1 MAVERT
7 YKYAYIHTHH
17 TLQNVCGSWDNFHLA
32 SSEIELTQVVRFDSR
47 LIFLTTKVLAI
58 KA

>member
-7 YKYAYIHTHH
+7 YIDAYLHTHT

-32 SSEIELTQVVRFDSR
+32 SSEIKLTQVVRFGSR